1 MHAHSNTHLHART
14 HHYGPPKADRYRDLY
29 VSKVRA
35 ILKTPTCIIATHL
48 SRLQN
53 TTRTNTDRHTHT
65 HTHQHTYARRDKH
78 SLARTRVRIHTG
90 IHTHTYTL
98 RTHNYTRTH
107 SNTHTYTR
115 IHSKTHTRTQT
126 HTHVWGSIWAVQ
138 IELWGSMRDS
148 RSKSDPSNAVS
159 LYWNATLDTRR
170 HS

>member
-1 MHAHSNTHLHART
+1 MHAHPNTHLHART

-53 TTRTNTDRHTHT
+53 TTRTITDRHTHT
-65 HTHQHTYARRDKH
+65 PTHICTQTQTLIRTYTRTHTHR
-78 SLARTRVRIHTG
+78 
-90 IHTHTYTL
+90 HTHPYIHI
-98 RTHNYTRTH
+98 THTYTRTH